1 MVVLPMTDF
10 SFTAVLKKIQ
20 KSDAAIAL
28 PRRSDIRL
36 AIFFFA
42 SALIACIWVV
52 TLYDEA
58 SETQRELEKV
68 GRDAQNVARAF
79 DENISHVIEQA
90 DEASD
95 LLKFQY
101 ERFGAKM
108 NSLEYR
114 DAWLM
119 QGNLANRFFILD
131 EHGKQ
136 IYAND
141 DIVLND
147 GLIAG
152 HMQLH
157 QGHDSGQL
165 MFLAKPVRDRVS
177 GEWSMQASRRLNRP
191 DGSFSGIVG
200 VSISNEAVTRFYHQ
214 INVGRDGAISVV
226 GDEGT
231 IKARE
236 PNGAKAIGMD
246 FSGRPSFAVMR
257 QHKQGYLTSNGVV
270 DGKQRTY
277 AYRQLEN
284 YPLMVIVGISVEEA
298 MQPFYNNRFRGY
310 VLAAFST
317 GVVVVFT
324 VFILF
329 MANGLV
335 STGRVATLAN
345 QAKSQFLANMSH
357 ELRTPLNGI
366 LGYAELLREDLVGTD
381 EQHFA
386 QAIHDSGTHLLLL
399 VNTVLDLERIAAGKM
414 EVFIASENLRELMQK
429 IVASH
434 ASTAMRKGIALR
446 LVLSPALPIEFA
458 CDRGKLIRVLNNL
471 IHNALKYT
479 DQGAVTV
486 RVLQGDGV
494 LIFRVV
500 DTGEGIPMELQRV
513 IFEKFAQVDGSDMRA
528 QAGSGLGLALAKE
541 LVKFMGGTI
550 AVRSRVGKGSI
561 FAFTIP
567 V

>member
-1 MVVLPMTDF
+1 
-10 SFTAVLKKIQ
+10 
-20 KSDAAIAL
+20 
-28 PRRSDIRL
+28 
-36 AIFFFA
+36 
-42 SALIACIWVV
+42 VV

-101 ERFGAKM
+101 ERVGAKM

-136 IYAND
+136 VYAND

-214 INVGRDGAISVV
+214 INIGRDGAISVV

-236 PNGAKAIGMD
+236 PDGAKAIGMD

-257 QHKQGYLTSNGVV
+257 QRQQGYLTSNGVV

-324 VFILF
+324 AFILF

-434 ASTAMRKGIALR
+434 ASTAMRKGIDLR